1 MQRYGRSTE
10 IVERGN
16 WWASPVLITL
26 FVVGFVLFGIAAYSY
41 FSESLLYEYDQ
52 PFHQSATRLHE
63 QTDREVLVAA
73 NIVNAIPNVG
83 IPLVI
88 IGLSIWWIRHDRY
101 RPAAMLFL
109 GTLGQFFVFLAVGFA
124 IGRDRPQLTGAMEFI
139 TLPSFPSGHVMTFV
153 VFCTLAL
160 LMALPNFDATWKR
173 WSIISAVFFAALLVG
188 FLRLYLLAH
197 WFTDI
202 VAGYGLGLICAVVA
216 YVLVSRY
223 FIEPHSSRE
232 LLEVAPR

>member
-1 MQRYGRSTE
+1 MQRYGSSTE

-16 WWASPVLITL
+16 WWASPILISL
-26 FVVGFVLFGIAAYSY
+26 FAIGVVLFGIAAYSY
-41 FSESLLYEYDQ
+41 FSESLLYNYDQ
-52 PFHQSATRLHE
+52 PFHLEMTQWHQATE
-63 QTDREVLVAA
+63 SEVLVAA
-73 NIVNAIPNVG
+73 NIVNAIPNLG
-83 IPLVI
+83 IPLVL

-109 GTLGQFFVFLAVGFA
+109 GTLGQFLVYLAVGFA
-124 IGRDRPQLTGAMEFI
+124 IGRDRPQINGAMELI

-160 LMALPNFDATWKR
+160 LMGLPNIDQTWKR
-173 WSIISAVFFAALLVG
+173 WSIIAGVVFGALLVG

-197 WFTDI
+197 WFTDV

-216 YVLVSRY
+216 YVLVSQY
-223 FIEPHSSRE
+223 FLERHSKRDV
-232 LLEVAPR
+232 LEVAPR